1 VLLVLARGGG
11 ENRFPSLMA
20 AVPSREKFP
29 SLFLNFHLLAF
40 PFKPNAHHGE
50 VKSEVRI
57 AVGDLVLVREEDAPE
72 ESTRNGAVL
81 T

>member
-1 VLLVLARGGG
+1 
-11 ENRFPSLMA
+11 
-20 AVPSREKFP
+20 
-29 SLFLNFHLLAF
+29 
-40 PFKPNAHHGE
+40 

-81 T
+81 TQIFRFLLCL